1 MTHFRVVDLKQ
12 YIYCPRVVYYHY
24 CLPQVRP
31 ITYKMEA
38 GLAAQEEEEVRAARR
53 SLRIYGLRHGNSEAN
68 VSLASEAL
76 GLRGQVDVVITTQDN
91 AKSEWEVIPVDYK
104 LSRGRLGS
112 HFTLQLV
119 AYGLLLEE
127 TYGMPAKRGFLYAI
141 PRRQATEV
149 TFTTAL
155 RSKLQRAVQAMA
167 DIVAHERMPAPVKQR
182 AKCAACEFRRFC
194 NDV

>member
-31 ITYKMEA
+31 VTYKMEA
-38 GLAAQEEEEVRAARR
+38 GLAAQDEEEVRAARR
-53 SLRIYGLRHGNSEAN
+53 SLRIYGLRHGESKTN
-68 VSLASEAL
+68 VSLASETL
-76 GLRGQVDVVITTQDN
+76 GLRGQADVVITTQDN
-91 AKSEWEVIPVDYK
+91 AKGEWEVIPVDYK
-104 LSRGRLGS
+104 LSRGRLGP

-127 TYGMPAKRGFLYAI
+127 AYAMPAKRGFLYAI

-149 TFTTAL
+149 TFTAAL
-155 RSKLQRAVQAMA
+155 RSKLQRAVQSMT
-167 DIVAHERMPAPVKQR
+167 DIVDRERMPAPVKQR